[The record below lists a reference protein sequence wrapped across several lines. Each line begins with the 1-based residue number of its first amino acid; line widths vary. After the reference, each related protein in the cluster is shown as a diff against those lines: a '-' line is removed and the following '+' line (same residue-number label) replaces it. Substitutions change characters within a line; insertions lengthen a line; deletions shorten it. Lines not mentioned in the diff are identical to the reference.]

1 MTTASQHTLHL
12 IFSMDAWLKAKPLIE
27 LGDQIL
33 FLQDSVYQLQN
44 ALNISNKLFARELD
58 IIARNIKP
66 SSNITIID
74 DNQWVELTNS
84 AHNVISW

>member
-1 MTTASQHTLHL
+1 MTTTSQHTLHL
-12 IFSMDAWLKAKPLIE
+12 IFSIDAWLKAKPLIE

-44 ALNISNKLFARELD
+44 PLNISNNLYARELD
-58 IIARNIKP
+58 ITARNIKP
-66 SSNITIID
+66 IDNITIID
-74 DNQWVELTNS
+74 DATWVELTNS